1 MRWPPILFALVT
13 IAALV
18 QWVDSRPLERRPGI
32 LAPEEPSQVLIDAA
46 EPIDAGE
53 FVLEPRAHF
62 EATVRILGTEPYRL
76 DALARIAPLDLAVGW
91 GAMSDTAVLERL
103 RISQGARF
111 FTWVGRDAQLPIPR
125 DELESHAS
133 NWHLIPADETIAREL
148 RRLRVGEV
156 VRLAGQLVDV
166 TGPKAS
172 ARTSL
177 RRDDTGAGACEILR
191 VTAVEIRPGG

>member
-1 MRWPPILFALVT
+1 MRWPPVFFALIT

-32 LAPEEPSQVLIDAA
+32 LAPDEPLQVLIDSA
-46 EPIDAGE
+46 EPIAAGD
-53 FVLEPRAHF
+53 FVLEPRADF
-62 EATVRILGTEPYRL
+62 EATVRILGTEVYRL
-76 DALARIAPLDLAVGW
+76 DALARVAPLDLAVGW

-111 FTWVGRDAQLPIPR
+111 FMWSSRDAVPPIPR
-125 DELESHAS
+125 DELESHTS
-133 NWHLIPADETIAREL
+133 NWHLIPADESIAREL

-156 VRLAGQLVDV
+156 VHLAGQLVDV
-166 TGPKAS
+166 KGPKAS

-191 VTAVEIRPGG
+191 VTAVGVRPGG